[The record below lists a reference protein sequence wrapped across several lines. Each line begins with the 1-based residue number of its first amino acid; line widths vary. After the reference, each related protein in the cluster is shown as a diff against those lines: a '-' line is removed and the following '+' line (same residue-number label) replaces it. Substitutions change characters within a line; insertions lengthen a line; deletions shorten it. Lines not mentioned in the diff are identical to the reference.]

1 MQSFIVVSREAL
13 AKIKELT
20 ESLDL
25 DDKIGNEIEFED
37 TQSNEIEEWGA
48 GDVQESSDECQPGS
62 YEPVIG
68 DCSSYLSC
76 GQDGKKQKQE
86 CSAGLH
92 WVQSKHTCDWKELSG
107 CDAAKPRKSYGEC
120 NEGEYSPWPGNC
132 GKYRRCVHKKYQEF
146 SCQSGTHWN
155 NQLRICDHPANAGCS
170 GSGSSSSNKKL
181 VAFR

>member
-1 MQSFIVVSREAL
+1 M
-13 AKIKELT
+13 T

-25 DDKIGNEIEFED
+25 DDEFGNEIEFED

-48 GDVQESSDECQPGS
+48 GDVQESSDECLPGS

-181 VAFR
+181 VAFK